1 MSSTW
6 TETFYLTEWLPPRIY
21 IKNQLN
27 LSLSSE
33 KKRKLFLLSRMG
45 DASHVSIWI
54 GFKKKR
60 KKKTKL
66 GHTLPAIPR
75 DYLTDVVSCDQA
87 ALNGQKKFLFV
98 RRISDST
105 ASECIHQLAT
115 AFRFGK
121 SQKGRAGRSAV
132 DSRQMDRPEYFSC
145 AAYVLILLFFF
156 CSRRDN
162 VPVVRPSTF

>member
-1 MSSTW
+1 
-6 TETFYLTEWLPPRIY
+6 
-21 IKNQLN
+21 
-27 LSLSSE
+27 
-33 KKRKLFLLSRMG
+33 MG

-54 GFKKKR
+54 GFSKKE
-60 KKKTKL
+60 KKNKL

-87 ALNGQKKFLFV
+87 ALNGQKKKFLFV
-98 RRISDST
+98 GRISDST
-105 ASECIHQLAT
+105 AASVCST

-145 AAYVLILLFFF
+145 AYVLILLFF
-156 CSRRDN
+156 
-162 VPVVRPSTF
+162 VPVGTMFSL